1 MVPQHRIPETIKR
14 QGARTQI
21 TNAIREKIKEWPP
34 NLPPPSVVIVHETH
48 LPSEFDPNFEKLEG
62 FDVITTL
69 QIRKNSVRL
78 AYLHEPI

>member
-1 MVPQHRIPETIKR
+1 MRQTNDRI
-14 QGARTQI
+14 TQI
-21 TNAIREKIKEWPP
+21 VNAIREKVKEWPP

-48 LPSEFDPNFEKLEG
+48 LPSEFDPSFEKLEG